1 MMVALQT
8 VNHACRCWMLRSS
21 GVETPG
27 VTTGRPRWTKAMEDF
42 GHGKLKLTVHA
53 AK

>member
-8 VNHACRCWMLRSS
+8 VNPVCRRSMLWSS

-42 GHGKLKLTVHA
+42 GHGKLESTVHA